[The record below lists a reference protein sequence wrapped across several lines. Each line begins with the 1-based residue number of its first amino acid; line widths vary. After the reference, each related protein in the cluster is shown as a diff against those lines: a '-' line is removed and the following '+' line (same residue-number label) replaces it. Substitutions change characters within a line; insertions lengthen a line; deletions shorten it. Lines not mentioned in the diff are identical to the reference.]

1 MRVSPTRFVSLNGPD
16 NSGKSTQVRLLSE
29 ARPNIQVLGSVHQH
43 APHLWR
49 ALPADS
55 STWWFETS
63 STSELSQLL
72 LESHELRVRA
82 RAADRVGLLDRGY
95 PMLIA
100 TAIATCVVKDK
111 LAIDDAHAAIEQIQ
125 GSHPAP
131 PREFA
136 VLLLISRDAQRNT
149 AVAQM
154 RDPNPWTARYLHYQQ
169 VLHAVLMQQVEHRV
183 YDHVIEREL
192 QPPAEIL
199 RTLVAVVDRT
209 LEHES

>member
-1 MRVSPTRFVSLNGPD
+1 MSPTWFVSLNGPD

-29 ARPNIQVLGSVHQH
+29 ARPSLQVLGSVHQH
-43 APHLWR
+43 APYFWR

-63 STSELSQLL
+63 STSELSHLL
-72 LESHELRVRA
+72 LESHELRARA
-82 RAADRVGLLDRGY
+82 RVADRVGLLDRGH

-111 LAIDDAHAAIEQIQ
+111 LAIDDAHAAIAQIQ
-125 GSHPAP
+125 SSRPAP
-131 PREFA
+131 PQEFA
-136 VLLLISRDAQRNT
+136 VLLLISRDVDRNT
-149 AVAQM
+149 AVARM

-169 VLHAVLMQQVEHRV
+169 VLHAVLMQQVEHGV

-192 QPPAEIL
+192 QPPAEVH
-199 RTLVAVVDRT
+199 RALVTVVDSA
-209 LEHES
+209 LEYES